1 MHGIVLQETVLQIE
15 RYGVYWVN
23 LDPIVG
29 REMAK
34 RRPAV
39 VVSDEAMNRHLDT
52 VVVCPL
58 TSSRHPRWR
67 SRVGCTIAG
76 VAGEIA
82 VDQIR
87 TVSRTRLGDML
98 GKIDAS
104 QATSVRHIIT
114 EMYGVLSVSA
124 V

>member
-1 MHGIVLQETVLQIE
+1 VQIE

-39 VVSDEAMNRHLDT
+39 VVSDEGMNRHLDT
-52 VVVCPL
+52 LVVCPL
-58 TSSRHPRWR
+58 TSTRHPRWP

-76 VAGEIA
+76 VEGEIA

-87 TVSRTRLGDML
+87 TVSRARLGDML
-98 GKIDAS
+98 GTLDESEAAS
-104 QATSVRHIIT
+104 IRHIIT
-114 EMYGVLSVSA
+114 EMYGVLSVSGT

>member
-1 MHGIVLQETVLQIE
+1 MQIE

-29 REMAK
+29 REI

-58 TSSRHPRWR
+58 TSNRHPRWR
-67 SRVGCTIAG
+67 SRVGCTVGGID
-76 VAGEIA
+76 GEIA
-82 VDQIR
+82 IDQIR
-87 TVSRTRLGDML
+87 TVSRTRLGNIL
-98 GKIDAS
+98 GTIDDSEA
-104 QATSVRHIIT
+104 ASVRHIIT

-124 V
+124 AVD

>member
-1 MHGIVLQETVLQIE
+1 LQIE

-39 VVSDEAMNRHLDT
+39 VVSDEGMNQYLDT

-58 TSSRHPRWR
+58 TSTRHPRWR

-76 VAGEIA
+76 VEGEVA

-87 TVSRTRLGDML
+87 TVSRARLGGML
-98 GKIDAS
+98 GTLDDS
-104 QATSVRHIIT
+104 QAASIRHIIT
-114 EMYGVLSVSA
+114 EMYGVLSVSS
-124 V
+124 VDVS

>member
-1 MHGIVLQETVLQIE
+1 MRGTVLPETGMQIE

-29 REMAK
+29 REI

-58 TSSRHPRWR
+58 TSNRHHRWR
-67 SRVGCTIAG
+67 SRVGCTVGGID
-76 VAGEIA
+76 GEIA
-82 VDQIR
+82 IDQIR
-87 TVSRTRLGDML
+87 TVSPSDTSSRRCTECFPFQQRWTD
-98 GKIDAS
+98 GKRSI
-104 QATSVRHIIT
+104 RH
-114 EMYGVLSVSA
+114 SK
-124 V
+124 